1 MKFLSAAVSIL
12 FTTAA
17 FAQEQAPQHSLRI
30 LPLGDPPPFRQE
42 VRGGVRY
49 EIPAP
54 EGTVPPREIMVTSK
68 VPEGETPKE
77 FPLRLRLG
85 TATPPL
91 MVPMPQDGKLAVK
104 TAAGAPWVNIPLS
117 KASSTLALVW
127 RTGKSW
133 NEAARVFALPDDTKE
148 GEFRFVNL
156 TAKPMAVTWGEL
168 KLKLNPATTM
178 VQRIPDGMK
187 AVPLTIQYPAP
198 EGGLKPC
205 FSTQV
210 EKAPGTRQ
218 QFVIYVA
225 DGEKPKLPV
234 KVLPLSDFI

>member
-1 MKFLSAAVSIL
+1 MKFLSAAL
-12 FTTAA
+12 LLAATTA
-17 FAQEQAPQHSLRI
+17 FAQEEAPKHTLRI

-54 EGTVPPREIMVTSK
+54 EGTVPPREIMLSANL
-68 VPEGETPKE
+68 PEGAEKKE
-77 FPLRLRLG
+77 WPLRLRLG
-85 TATPPL
+85 TVSPEL
-91 MVPMPQDGKLAVK
+91 VVPMPQDGTITVK

-117 KASSTLALVW
+117 KATSTLALVW

-133 NEAARVFALPDDTKE
+133 NEAARVIAIPDDTKE
-148 GEFRFVNL
+148 GDFRFVNL
-156 TAKPMAVTWGEL
+156 TAKPMAVTWGEQ

-178 VQRIPDGMK
+178 VQRMPEGAK
-187 AVPLTIQYPAP
+187 ALPLTIQYPAP

-205 FSTQV
+205 FSTQI
-210 EKAPGTRQ
+210 ERMPGTRQ
-218 QFVIYVA
+218 QFVIYAA

-234 KVLPLSDFI
+234 KVLPLSDLL